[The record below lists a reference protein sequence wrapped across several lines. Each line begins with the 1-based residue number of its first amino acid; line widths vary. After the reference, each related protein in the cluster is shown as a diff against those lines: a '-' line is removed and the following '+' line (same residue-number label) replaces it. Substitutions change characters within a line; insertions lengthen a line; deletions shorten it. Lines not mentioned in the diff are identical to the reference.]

1 MEKDTVLLSTS
12 EYNKLRDFKKE
23 IEAGNT
29 YRDEYGYFG
38 NSVTYISTDEAVKQ
52 LGEKLEFL
60 KREIDKMKIEIEIE
74 SLKSAKVKRLRW
86 FNL

>member
-29 YRDEYGYFG
+29 YRAEYGYFG
-38 NSVTYISTDEAVKQ
+38 NSVTYISTDEAIKQ

-60 KREIDKMKIEIEIE
+60 KREIDKMKIEIE
-74 SLKSAKVKRLRW
+74 SHKSAKAKRLRW